1 MPLTL
6 TEYAE
11 HLDQKQG
18 LIWPQVPPPVSVKA
32 KPSIAPLP
40 DVRAV
45 LWDTYG
51 TLLRTPDG
59 ALDWFP
65 EPEVRLQ
72 VALDKT
78 IHEFNM
84 WNSMYRKP
92 GPPWQ
97 SMIHQ
102 YRDYVE
108 RLSMIATK
116 RAGDFTDVNLVHVW
130 RAIID
135 RLFDKEYVYD
145 EDLFGD
151 VDQLAEKVAYF
162 FHGNLQATEARAG
175 AAQTLIVLRDLG
187 VRQGLLGDGQPFT
200 LVQLARGLQKQ
211 QPIPPLVELLLPDL
225 NTLSCQ
231 LGVKKPS
238 KSLFQRSLS
247 QLSQHGI
254 REEEVLHVSCRLK
267 TDLAPAKALGMKT
280 AVLVSEKT
288 GLEATANL
296 LKDPQTRPDRLLTDI
311 TQITSVVGFE

>member
-1 MPLTL
+1 MALTL

-11 HLDQKQG
+11 ELDG
-18 LIWPQVPPPVSVKA
+18 TDLIWPQVPDPIAVKA
-32 KPSIAPLP
+32 KPSLDPLP
-40 DVRAV
+40 GVKVV

-51 TLLRTPDG
+51 TLLRTADG
-59 ALDWFP
+59 GLNLFP

-97 SMIHQ
+97 SMIGQ

-108 RLSMIATK
+108 RLGMVATK
-116 RAGDFTDVNLVHVW
+116 RPGDFTDVNLVHVW

-135 RLFDKEYVYD
+135 RLFDKEYEYD
-145 EDLFGD
+145 EDVLGD
-151 VDQLAEKVAYF
+151 VDQLAEKVAWF

-175 AAQTLIVLRDLG
+175 AARTLTVLHELG

-200 LVQLARGLQKQ
+200 MVQLARSLSRQ
-211 QPIPPLVELLLPDL
+211 QEIPALIQLLSPDL
-225 NTLSCQ
+225 NVLSYQ

-238 KSLFQRSLS
+238 KSLFQRAAGLLAR
-247 QLSQHGI
+247 QGLEPEQA
-254 REEEVLHVSCRLK
+254 LHVSCRLK
-267 TDLAPAKALGMKT
+267 TDLAPAKAIGMKT

-288 GLEATANL
+288 GLEATSNL